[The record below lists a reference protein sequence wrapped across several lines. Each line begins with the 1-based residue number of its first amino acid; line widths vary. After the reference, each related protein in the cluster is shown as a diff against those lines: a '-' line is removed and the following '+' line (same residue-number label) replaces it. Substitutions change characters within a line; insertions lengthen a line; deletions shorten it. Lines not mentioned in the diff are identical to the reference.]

1 MVASTRLLT
10 LRRLDWDTEFFGA
23 LMGVLALTDAWPTA
37 DDPVARAA
45 ALAEEVRAA
54 VAEAAG
60 AGYAHLILRVPA
72 EDLAAAWGA
81 ALGGLRLVDIG
92 VDSTFRFERGPGL
105 AVPEPAVRPARAA
118 DLPALQAIAADSF
131 VFSRFA
137 ADPFFSPEQVRAFHR
152 QWITNLCAG
161 LADAVLVCEHRGE
174 IAGFVSCALAGDEGR
189 IPLIATAGQWR
200 RAGLG
205 RALVTAALHWFAAS
219 GARAVHVKTQAQ
231 NYPALALYHRLGFTI
246 SRTELTF
253 SVIPHERAARGPAAA
268 GADAEA
274 TARGQTLGG
283 RV

>member
-1 MVASTRLLT
+1 MVASTRLLA

-37 DDPVARAA
+37 GDPVARAA
-45 ALAEEVRAA
+45 ALAEEVRVA

-72 EDLAAAWGA
+72 EDLAATWGA
-81 ALGGLRLVDIG
+81 AQAGLRLVDIG

-105 AVPEPAVRPARAA
+105 AAREPAVRPARAA

-131 VFSRFA
+131 VFSRFV

-161 LADAVLVCEHRGE
+161 LADVVLVFEAEGE
-174 IAGFVSCALAGDEGR
+174 VGGFVSCALAGDEGR
-189 IPLIATAGQWR
+189 IPLIATHARLR
-200 RAGLG
+200 RAGVG

-246 SRTELTF
+246 SQTELTF
-253 SVIPHERAARGPAAA
+253 SVMPQESAARDRTAPATGA
-268 GADAEA
+268 GVVVHRSE
-274 TARGQTLGG
+274 
-283 RV
+283 